1 MNALIIITLF
11 LCGFIILAAAHH
23 KKVRINTSK
32 PHSLPKGG
40 SKKHDKHTKVRPGT
54 KKSPSYKP
62 NPNKK
67 TE

>member
-1 MNALIIITLF
+1 VWF
-11 LCGFIILAAAHH
+11 YYFGCCPSQ
-23 KKVRINTSK
+23 KVRINTSK